1 MSVIP
6 PQLGSNESSR
16 KIGVLLVGHG
26 TRNKAGQAEFVQL
39 FQQVRQLLL
48 PVVCEL
54 AFLELAE
61 PTIEQGIQSLA
72 KQGVQDLITVPAI
85 LFTAGHA
92 QSDIPDAVQQAAQS
106 AGLVPIGQT
115 DALECSPEVLE
126 LAATRFRQAVCGQEC
141 LHGCSNKFCSNASW
155 LMIGRG
161 SSSASATEMTREFC
175 CLRWRDTPARFAQV
189 AFIHGQRPTVE
200 EAMDEISNQ
209 ECSIVVIQP
218 HLLFSGLLMDQLTEQ
233 VAKRQSENPHQKWV
247 ITGSLGADSLLAEL
261 MAKRAMEAIERVHS
275 AS

>member
-6 PQLGSNESSR
+6 PQLDSNEPSR

-26 TRNKAGQAEFVQL
+26 TRNKAGQAEFIQL
-39 FQQVRQLLL
+39 FKQVRELLQ
-48 PVVCEL
+48 PIVCEL

-61 PTIEQGIQSLA
+61 PSIEQGIGNLA
-72 KQGVQDLITVPAI
+72 KQGIREVITVPAI
-85 LFTAGHA
+85 LFSAGHA
-92 QSDIPDAVQQAAQS
+92 QSDIPDAVQQAAQA
-106 AGLVPIGQT
+106 AGIVPIGQT

-141 LHGCSNKFCSNASW
+141 LNGCSNKFCSNASW

-161 SSSASATEMTREFC
+161 SSSPSATEMTREFC

-209 ECSIVVIQP
+209 DCSIVVIQP
-218 HLLFSGLLMDQLTEQ
+218 HLLFSGLLMDQLTAQ
-233 VAKRQSENPHQKWV
+233 VAERQLANTHQKWV

-261 MAKRAMEAIERVHS
+261 MAKRAIQAIERLPT

>member
-1 MSVIP
+1 MSVFP
-6 PQLGSNESSR
+6 PQLGSNEPSR

-26 TRNKAGQAEFVQL
+26 TRNKAGQAEFIEL
-39 FQQVRQLLL
+39 FEQVRQLLL

-72 KQGVQDLITVPAI
+72 NQGIQDVITVPAI

-92 QSDIPDAVQQAAQS
+92 QSDIPEAVQTAAQA

-126 LAATRFRQAVCGQEC
+126 LAATRFRQAACGQEC
-141 LHGCSNKFCSNASW
+141 LQGCSNKFCSNASW

-161 SSSASATEMTREFC
+161 SSSPSATEMTREFC

-200 EAMDEISNQ
+200 EAMNEIANQ
-209 ECSIVVIQP
+209 DCSLVVIQP

-261 MAKRAMEAIERVHS
+261 MAKRASEAVQRLQS
-275 AS
+275 ST